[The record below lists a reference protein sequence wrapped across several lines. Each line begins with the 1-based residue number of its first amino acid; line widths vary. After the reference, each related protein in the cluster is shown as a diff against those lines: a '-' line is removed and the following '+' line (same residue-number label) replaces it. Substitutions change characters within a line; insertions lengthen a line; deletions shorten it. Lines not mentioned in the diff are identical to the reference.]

1 MDGSTLLAD
10 GQPLSSNHDSLAFG
24 VPRSAPGAIYALA
37 IGGGFAV
44 GPREGR
50 TVVFGRNKPEVHVC
64 IGEDDRRVSRQHGV
78 LTCQDGRW
86 WVRNTGRLPIRL
98 PGSQWLFADE
108 ESLPLAAGYTPLFVP
123 GTRGREH
130 LLELYV
136 AGDDG
141 TRPAPR
147 PGDVTEPP
155 RTWRL
160 LPEERLVLI
169 ALGQRYLLHE
179 SDPQPLGRQQVADQL
194 NELQP
199 QTWTPRKVE
208 HTVAAVR
215 ARLSKAGVPG
225 LTREEVGEPVG
236 NKLNDNLLRELL
248 LSTTLVP
255 PDLRL
260 IDLDDG
266 EARR

>member
-1 MDGSTLLAD
+1 MDLLPE
-10 GQPLSSNHDSLAFG
+10 GQRLSGNHDSLAFG
-24 VPRSAPGAIYALA
+24 VPRPTPGAIYALA

-50 TVVFGRNKPEVHVC
+50 KVVFGRNKPEVHVC
-64 IGEDDRRVSRQHGV
+64 IGEDDRKVSRQHGL
-78 LTCQDGRW
+78 LTCQDGQW
-86 WVRNTGRLPIRL
+86 WVSNTGRLPIRL
-98 PGSQWLFADE
+98 PGSQWLFSNE

-130 LLELYV
+130 LLELFV

-141 TRPAPR
+141 SRPVPR

-155 RTWRL
+155 RTWAL
-160 LPEERLVLI
+160 SPAERMALVV
-169 ALGQRYLLHE
+169 LGQRYLLHE
-179 SDPQPLGRQQVADQL
+179 SDPQPLGRQQTAEQL
-194 NELQP
+194 ELLQP
-199 QTWTPRKVE
+199 EEGWTARKVE
-208 HTVAAVR
+208 HMVGAVR
-215 ARLSKAGVPG
+215 TRLSKAGVTN

-236 NKLNDNLLRELL
+236 NKLNDNLLRELV

-260 IDLDDG
+260 LEDQ
-266 EARR
+266 

>member
-1 MDGSTLLAD
+1 MDGSTSLEE
-10 GQPLSSNHDSLAFG
+10 GQRLSGNHDSLAFG
-24 VPRSAPGAIYALA
+24 VPRSTPGAIYALA
-37 IGGGFAV
+37 ISGGFAV

-50 TVVFGRNKPEVHVC
+50 RVLFGRNKPEVHVC
-64 IGEDDRRVSRQHGV
+64 IGEDDRRVSRQHGL
-78 LTCQDGRW
+78 LTCQDGKW
-86 WVRNTGRLPIRL
+86 WVSNTGRLPIRL
-98 PGSQWLFADE
+98 AGSQLLFSNE

-136 AGDDG
+136 TGDDG
-141 TRPAPR
+141 SRPAPR

-160 LPEERLVLI
+160 QPDERLALVV
-169 ALGQRYLLHE
+169 LGQRYLLHE
-179 SDPQPLGRQQVADQL
+179 GDPQPLGRQQAADQL
-194 NELQP
+194 TELQP
-199 QTWTPRKVE
+199 TAGWTARKVE
-208 HTVAAVR
+208 HTITAVR
-215 ARLSKAGVPG
+215 TRLSRAGVLN

-248 LSTTLVP
+248 MSTTLVP

-260 IDLDDG
+260 LEPGD
-266 EARR
+266 